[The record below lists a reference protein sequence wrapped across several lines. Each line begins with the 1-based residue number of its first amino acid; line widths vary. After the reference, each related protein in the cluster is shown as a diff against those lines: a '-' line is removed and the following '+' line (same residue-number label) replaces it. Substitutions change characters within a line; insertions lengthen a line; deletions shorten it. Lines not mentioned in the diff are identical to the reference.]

1 MSTAIPAIWPID
13 RQALRHGI
21 EPFGYRNHPIYHRR
35 ILHKGIDLAANIGN
49 NVYATGDATVQS
61 TDLGQPR
68 RGYGKQILLN
78 HQYGYQTRYAH
89 LSQIF
94 VKPGE
99 KVVRGQLIG
108 KVGNTGGVTG
118 PHLHYEVIH
127 MGQVVNP
134 INYFNRNMTNEEY
147 ERLMEQM
154 QENST
159 SIPSTNNMARTRRPI
174 KYATPRTPKQK
185 AIRITFH
192 VLVWFG
198 AAILY
203 YVGFSLFFFDTPV
216 EYELKHS
223 TDQLRSEYTR
233 LEARYDS
240 LRTVMENVS
249 ERDRNVFNILFES
262 DPYDFDTEYETKRLA
277 TYESLLDKSDRQII
291 LELKEKV
298 RQSEATLTKL
308 NESYLELQR
317 LLDTVGDGRN
327 RIPAIQPVINQQ
339 LTLLTASYGMRIHPF
354 YRTLQSHQGVD
365 YTVPEGSRVF
375 ATADGRVKEIA
386 SRSTAGRT
394 IVIDHGNGYETSYSH
409 LLAVNVRRGQE
420 VRRGDIIGLSGNTG
434 LSIAPHLHY
443 EVRHNGMRVDPI
455 HYFFMELSPV
465 EYQRIIRI
473 AQSGMQSFD

>member
-1 MSTAIPAIWPID
+1 
-13 RQALRHGI
+13 
-21 EPFGYRNHPIYHRR
+21 
-35 ILHKGIDLAANIGN
+35 
-49 NVYATGDATVQS
+49 
-61 TDLGQPR
+61 
-68 RGYGKQILLN
+68 
-78 HQYGYQTRYAH
+78 
-89 LSQIF
+89 
-94 VKPGE
+94 
-99 KVVRGQLIG
+99 
-108 KVGNTGGVTG
+108 
-118 PHLHYEVIH
+118 
-127 MGQVVNP
+127 
-134 INYFNRNMTNEEY
+134 
-147 ERLMEQM
+147 
-154 QENST
+154 
-159 SIPSTNNMARTRRPI
+159 MARTRRPI

-203 YVGFSLFFFDTPV
+203 YVGFSLFFDTPV

-223 TDQLRSEYTR
+223 TDQLRDEYTR

-375 ATADGRVKEIA
+375 ATADGTVREVA
-386 SRSTAGRT
+386 QRNSTSGQT
-394 IVIDHGNGYETSYSH
+394 VVIDHGNGYETSYSH
-409 LLAVNVRRGQE
+409 LSKINVRKGQQ
-420 VRRGDIIGLSGNTG
+420 VRRGDIIALSGDTG
-434 LSIAPHLHY
+434 LSLAPHLHY
-443 EVRHNGMRVDPI
+443 EVRLDGMRVDPI
-455 HYFFMELSPV
+455 HYFFMELTPT
-465 EYQRIIRI
+465 EYQRLMRI
-473 AQSGMQSFD
+473 AQTGMQSFD

>member
-1 MSTAIPAIWPID
+1 
-13 RQALRHGI
+13 
-21 EPFGYRNHPIYHRR
+21 
-35 ILHKGIDLAANIGN
+35 
-49 NVYATGDATVQS
+49 
-61 TDLGQPR
+61 
-68 RGYGKQILLN
+68 
-78 HQYGYQTRYAH
+78 
-89 LSQIF
+89 
-94 VKPGE
+94 
-99 KVVRGQLIG
+99 
-108 KVGNTGGVTG
+108 
-118 PHLHYEVIH
+118 
-127 MGQVVNP
+127 
-134 INYFNRNMTNEEY
+134 
-147 ERLMEQM
+147 
-154 QENST
+154 
-159 SIPSTNNMARTRRPI
+159 MARTRRPI

-203 YVGFSLFFFDTPV
+203 YVGFSLFFDTPV

-386 SRSTAGRT
+386 SHSTAGRT

>member
-1 MSTAIPAIWPID
+1 
-13 RQALRHGI
+13 
-21 EPFGYRNHPIYHRR
+21 
-35 ILHKGIDLAANIGN
+35 
-49 NVYATGDATVQS
+49 
-61 TDLGQPR
+61 
-68 RGYGKQILLN
+68 
-78 HQYGYQTRYAH
+78 
-89 LSQIF
+89 
-94 VKPGE
+94 
-99 KVVRGQLIG
+99 
-108 KVGNTGGVTG
+108 
-118 PHLHYEVIH
+118 
-127 MGQVVNP
+127 
-134 INYFNRNMTNEEY
+134 
-147 ERLMEQM
+147 
-154 QENST
+154 
-159 SIPSTNNMARTRRPI
+159 MARTRRPI

-203 YVGFSLFFFDTPV
+203 YVGFSLFFDTPV

-317 LLDTVGDGRN
+317 LLDTVGAGRN
-327 RIPAIQPVINQQ
+327 RIPAIQPVITQQ
-339 LTLLTASYGMRIHPF
+339 LTLLTA
-354 YRTLQSHQGVD
+354 
-365 YTVPEGSRVF
+365 
-375 ATADGRVKEIA
+375 
-386 SRSTAGRT
+386 STAGRT

>member
-1 MSTAIPAIWPID
+1 
-13 RQALRHGI
+13 
-21 EPFGYRNHPIYHRR
+21 
-35 ILHKGIDLAANIGN
+35 
-49 NVYATGDATVQS
+49 
-61 TDLGQPR
+61 
-68 RGYGKQILLN
+68 
-78 HQYGYQTRYAH
+78 
-89 LSQIF
+89 
-94 VKPGE
+94 
-99 KVVRGQLIG
+99 
-108 KVGNTGGVTG
+108 
-118 PHLHYEVIH
+118 
-127 MGQVVNP
+127 
-134 INYFNRNMTNEEY
+134 
-147 ERLMEQM
+147 
-154 QENST
+154 
-159 SIPSTNNMARTRRPI
+159 MARTRRPI

-203 YVGFSLFFFDTPV
+203 YVGFSLFFDTPV

-223 TDQLRSEYTR
+223 TDQLRDEYTR

-375 ATADGRVKEIA
+375 ATADGRVKESA
-386 SRSTAGRT
+386 TRSTAGRT